1 MVKLFVFVFLLNIYS
16 LQANEKSLQK
26 LIEQQYPDIKI
37 QSIKKTN
44 FNDLYEVYLGNQIIY
59 TDQSFKFLIIEGQLV
74 DPKSKKN
81 ITAERLADFQKI
93 AFENLPL
100 DLAIK
105 IKKGIPQKKVAVFS
119 DIDCPF
125 CRKLEKEVLMKL
137 DNVEIYTF
145 IFPLAIHPEAEQK
158 SLKIWCSDDP
168 AANWV
173 NFMKTADL
181 PDNNGDCAS
190 PIDEIQNFAKK
201 YGIQSTPTIIFEDGK
216 RVSGAIPKDEFKSLL

>member
-1 MVKLFVFVFLLNIYS
+1 MFKLFIFIFFVNICS
-16 LQANEKSLQK
+16 LQANEKNLQK

-37 QSIKKTN
+37 QSIKKTS

-59 TDQSFKFLIIEGQLV
+59 TDKTFKFLIIEGQLV
-74 DPKSKKN
+74 DPKTKTN
-81 ITAERLADFQKI
+81 ITAERLADLQRI
-93 AFENLPL
+93 DFEKLPM

-105 IKKGIPQKKVAVFS
+105 IKKGNGQKKVAVFS

-125 CRKLEKEVLMKL
+125 CRKLEKDVLMKL

-158 SLKIWCSDDP
+158 SLQIWCSDDP

-173 NFMKTADL
+173 KFMKTADL
-181 PDNNGDCAS
+181 PDNKGECAS

-201 YGIQSTPTIIFEDGK
+201 YGVQSTPTIVFQDGR
-216 RVSGAIPKDEFKSLL
+216 RVSGAIPMDEFKSLL

>member
-1 MVKLFVFVFLLNIYS
+1 MVKLFVFIFLLNIYS

-81 ITAERLADFQKI
+81 ITAERLADLQKI

-125 CRKLEKEVLMKL
+125 CRKLEKEVLMQL

-201 YGIQSTPTIIFEDGK
+201 YDIQSTPTIIFEDGK

>member
-1 MVKLFVFVFLLNIYS
+1 MVKLFVFIFLLNIYS
-16 LQANEKSLQK
+16 LQANENSLQK

-81 ITAERLADFQKI
+81 ITAERLADLQKI

>member
-1 MVKLFVFVFLLNIYS
+1 MVKLFVFIFLLNIYS

-81 ITAERLADFQKI
+81 ITAERLADLQKI

>member
-1 MVKLFVFVFLLNIYS
+1 MVKLFVFIFLLNIYS

-81 ITAERLADFQKI
+81 ITAERLADLQKI

-158 SLKIWCSDDP
+158 SLKIWCSDHP

>member
-1 MVKLFVFVFLLNIYS
+1 MVKLFVFIFLLNIYS
-16 LQANEKSLQK
+16 LQANEKSLQN
-26 LIEQQYPDIKI
+26 LIEQQYQDIKI

-81 ITAERLADFQKI
+81 ITAERLADLQKI

>member
-1 MVKLFVFVFLLNIYS
+1 MVKLFVFIFLLNIYS

-81 ITAERLADFQKI
+81 ITAERLADLQKI

-158 SLKIWCSDDP
+158 SLKIWCSYDP
-168 AANWV
+168 ATNWV

>member
-1 MVKLFVFVFLLNIYS
+1 MVKLFVFIFLLNIYS

-59 TDQSFKFLIIEGQLV
+59 TDQAFKFLIIEGQLV
-74 DPKSKKN
+74 DTKSKKN
-81 ITAERLADFQKI
+81 ITAARLGDLQKI

-168 AANWV
+168 ATNWV

-201 YGIQSTPTIIFEDGK
+201 YGIQSKPTIIFEDGK

>member
-1 MVKLFVFVFLLNIYS
+1 MVKLFVFIFLLNIYS

-26 LIEQQYPDIKI
+26 LIEQQYQDIKI

-81 ITAERLADFQKI
+81 ITAERLANLQKI

>member
-1 MVKLFVFVFLLNIYS
+1 MVKLFVFIFLLNIYS

-81 ITAERLADFQKI
+81 ITAERLADLQKI

-173 NFMKTADL
+173 KFMKTADL

>member
-1 MVKLFVFVFLLNIYS
+1 MFKLFIFIFLVNICS
-16 LQANEKSLQK
+16 LQANEKNLQK

-37 QSIKKTN
+37 QSIKKTS

-59 TDQSFKFLIIEGQLV
+59 TDKTFKFLIIEGQLV
-74 DPKSKKN
+74 DPKTKTN
-81 ITAERLADFQKI
+81 ITAERLADLQKI

-158 SLKIWCSDDP
+158 SLQIWCSDDP
-168 AANWV
+168 STNWV
-173 NFMKTADL
+173 KFMKNAEL
-181 PDNNGDCAS
+181 PDNKGDCSS
-190 PIDEIQNFAKK
+190 PIKEITAFAKK
-201 YGIQSTPTIIFEDGK
+201 NGIQSTPTIIFEDGR
-216 RVSGAIPKDEFKSLL
+216 RVSGAIPLDQFKSLL

>member
-1 MVKLFVFVFLLNIYS
+1 MVKLFVFIFLLNIYS

-81 ITAERLADFQKI
+81 ITAERLADLQKI

-216 RVSGAIPKDEFKSLL
+216 RVSGAIPKEEFKSLL

>member
-1 MVKLFVFVFLLNIYS
+1 MVKLFVFIFLLNIYS

-44 FNDLYEVYLGNQIIY
+44 FNNLYEVYLGNQIIY

-81 ITAERLADFQKI
+81 ITAERLADLQKI

-216 RVSGAIPKDEFKSLL
+216 RVSGAIPKEEFKSLL

>member
-1 MVKLFVFVFLLNIYS
+1 MVKLFVFIFLFNIYS

-81 ITAERLADFQKI
+81 ITAERLADLQKI

>member
-1 MVKLFVFVFLLNIYS
+1 MVKLFVFIFLLNIYS

-26 LIEQQYPDIKI
+26 LIEQQYQDIKI

-81 ITAERLADFQKI
+81 ITAERLTDLQKI

>member
-1 MVKLFVFVFLLNIYS
+1 MVKLFVFIFLLNIYS
-16 LQANEKSLQK
+16 LQANEKSLKK

-81 ITAERLADFQKI
+81 ITAERLADLQKI

-125 CRKLEKEVLMKL
+125 CRKLEKEVLMNL

-168 AANWV
+168 AVNWV

>member
-1 MVKLFVFVFLLNIYS
+1 MVKLFVFIFLLNIYS

-81 ITAERLADFQKI
+81 ITAERLADLQKI

-105 IKKGIPQKKVAVFS
+105 IKKGIPQTKVAIFS

-216 RVSGAIPKDEFKSLL
+216 RVSGAIPKEEFKSLL

>member
-1 MVKLFVFVFLLNIYS
+1 MVKLFVFIFLLNIYS
-16 LQANEKSLQK
+16 LQANEKSLKK

-81 ITAERLADFQKI
+81 ITAERLTDLQKI

>member
-1 MVKLFVFVFLLNIYS
+1 MVKLFVFIFLLNIYS

-26 LIEQQYPDIKI
+26 LIEEQYPDIKI

-81 ITAERLADFQKI
+81 ITAERLADLQKI

-125 CRKLEKEVLMKL
+125 CRKLEKEVLMNL

-168 AANWV
+168 AVNWV

>member
-1 MVKLFVFVFLLNIYS
+1 MVKLFVFIFLLNIYS

-74 DPKSKKN
+74 DPRSKKN
-81 ITAERLADFQKI
+81 ITAERLADLQKI